1 MKRLPSPQQV
11 TWFLDLD
18 NTGQL
23 NLDPPY
29 QRKSVWTLRDR
40 RFFLDTIFRNYPCP
54 SIFIHK
60 VTDEEGKT
68 TYNVVDGKQ
77 RLQTILMFKNN
88 EINIDKEFGD
98 TTFNGKKFKE
108 LTIDQKRKF
117 WDYII
122 VVDFVDLPNSD
133 LINEVFD
140 RLNRNSKN
148 LNEQE
153 LRHAKYSG
161 WFITESEKETE
172 NLFWEKVKIS
182 TKAKAKRMKDV
193 QFISELL
200 MVILAKKIVGF
211 NHDHI
216 TEVYA
221 NYDTPSDSELEFE
234 EDSYLSEKERIRT
247 YIEQM
252 ENNGGVITKWATTV
266 NNFYTLWS
274 LVALFEEEVPTPI
287 ELATKYDRF
296 MTKVGSMTDEI
307 DPKSLSLPQDKL
319 AYSYYTNSR
328 GASID
333 LKQRNER
340 LNTLKEAIINHESN

>member
-1 MKRLPSPQQV
+1 MKRLPSPQRV

-23 NLDPPY
+23 NLDPPC

-40 RFFLDTIFRNYPCP
+40 KFFLDTIFRNYQCP
-54 SIFIHK
+54 AIFIHK

-77 RLQTILMFKNN
+77 RLQTILLFKNN
-88 EINIDKEFGD
+88 EIGIDREFGD
-98 TTFNGKKFKE
+98 TTLNGKKFRD
-108 LTIDQKRKF
+108 LTTDQKRKF
-117 WDYII
+117 WDYIV

-140 RLNRNSKN
+140 RLNRNAKN

-153 LRHAKYSG
+153 LRHAKYNG
-161 WFITESEKETE
+161 WFITESEKEAE
-172 NLFWEKVKIS
+172 NNFWEIAKIS
-182 TKAKAKRMKDV
+182 TKARAKRMKDV

-200 MVILAKKIVGF
+200 MIVLEKKIVGF
-211 NHDHI
+211 NQDHI
-216 TEVYA
+216 TEAYA
-221 NYDTPSDSELEFE
+221 KYDNPSDTDPDFE
-234 EDSYLSEKERIRT
+234 EDSYLKEKEIIRK
-247 YIEQM
+247 YLEKM
-252 ENNGGVITKWATTV
+252 ENEEEIVTKWATTV

-274 LVALFEEEVPTPI
+274 LVALHTDKLPSAKG
-287 ELATKYDRF
+287 LATKYNQF
-296 MTKVGSMTDEI
+296 MEKVNTMTDEV

-328 GASID
+328 GASTD
-333 LKQRNER
+333 FKQRNER
-340 LNTLKEAIINHESN
+340 LNVLIGAILNNESY

>member
-18 NTGQL
+18 STGQL

-54 SIFIHK
+54 AIFIHK

-88 EINIDKEFGD
+88 EISIDRDFGE
-98 TTFNGKKFKE
+98 TTLNGKKFKE
-108 LTIDQKRKF
+108 LTTDQKRKF

-140 RLNRNSKN
+140 RLNRNAKN

-161 WFITESEKETE
+161 WFMTEAEKESE

-200 MVILAKKIVGF
+200 IVLLDKKITGF
-211 NHDHI
+211 NQDYI
-216 TEVYA
+216 TEFYA
-221 NYDTPSDSELEFE
+221 KYDNPLDTDPDFE
-234 EDSYLSEKERIRT
+234 EDAYLIEKERVRK
-247 YIEQM
+247 YLEKM
-252 ENNGGVITKWATTV
+252 ENEDGIIIKWATTV

-274 LVALFEEEVPTPI
+274 LVALYIEELPTPQ
-287 ELATKYDRF
+287 ELADR
-296 MTKVGSMTDEI
+296 
-307 DPKSLSLPQDKL
+307 KSVV
-319 AYSYYTNSR
+319 
-328 GASID
+328 
-333 LKQRNER
+333 
-340 LNTLKEAIINHESN
+340 